1 MAPKSATTTNAHLN
15 VGTHTQFWEYDF
27 FDGFVNAPGDFWEV
41 QLTSINAIR
50 LAQCTQMA

>member
-1 MAPKSATTTNAHLN
+1 MLPKSATTTSAHPS
-15 VGTHTQFWEYDF
+15 VDTKTQFWEYDF
-27 FDGFVNAPGDFWEV
+27 FEGFVNVSGNFWEV